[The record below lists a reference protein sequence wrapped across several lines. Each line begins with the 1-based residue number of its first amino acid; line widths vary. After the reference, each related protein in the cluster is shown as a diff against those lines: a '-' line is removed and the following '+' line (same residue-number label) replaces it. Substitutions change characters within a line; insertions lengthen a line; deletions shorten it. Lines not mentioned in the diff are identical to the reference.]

1 MKPTVK
7 NRKITHKRIGEDR
20 FTMHFRGGTLGITD
34 RTSEKRVNTYTF
46 FPIYDSII
54 GDVGQLVAD
63 QMVDLKKL
71 ILDTI
76 PPDPKPG
83 PGMPVVDD

>member
-7 NRKITHKRIGEDR
+7 NRKVTHKRIGEDR
-20 FTMHFRGGTLGITD
+20 FTMHFRGGTLGICD

-76 PPDPKPG
+76 PPDPKKG